1 MTHMPGSFIF
11 GRGIVP
17 FAACQYQSS
26 CRGMISQPIL
36 PVNSFPFL
44 TAVLEAL
51 QTHQFFGA
59 ILLLCLSR
67 GFAQSPPQAPPSC
80 MVLPPILHP
89 ASVPSHPAYIFLPV
103 SCHMLLVL
111 LFVCLF
117 VLLQKPRV
125 KFSPSFHFSKAFLL
139 LNFFSFF
146 FWLLLF
152 CFFFTEIFFETHL
165 TPPGCFY
172 IPVVAQ

>member
-17 FAACQYQSS
+17 FAARQCQSS

-89 ASVPSHPAYIFLPV
+89 ASVPSHPAYVFLPV

-117 VLLQKPRV
+117 VLCAVL
-125 KFSPSFHFSKAFLL
+125 H
-139 LNFFSFF
+139 
-146 FWLLLF
+146 
-152 CFFFTEIFFETHL
+152 FTEL
-165 TPPGCFY
+165 S
-172 IPVVAQ
+172 